1 MINIIW
7 LVLIFAGIFLAGLKG
22 QPEIVTQSAFQ
33 AAQTAVKYAFELIG
47 IMSLWLG
54 LMKVAEE
61 AGLIKAFAQLLRPFT
76 KFLFPSVPQ
85 DHPAMGFILMN
96 FSANIL
102 GLGNAATPFGLK
114 AMQELQSLN
123 PHKDIASEA
132 MCTFLAINTSCITLL
147 PATVIGIRIAAGSTN
162 PTEIVSTTLFATI
175 IGMSA
180 ALLADYIM
188 RSFNRRKLFHC

>member
-1 MINIIW
+1 MINLVW
-7 LVLIFAGIFLAGLKG
+7 LAMILAGVILAGLKG
-22 QPEIVTQSAFQ
+22 QPEIVTQAAFQ

-47 IMSLWLG
+47 VMSLWLG

-61 AGLIKAFAQLLRPFT
+61 AGIIKAFAQILKPFT
-76 KFLFPSVPQ
+76 KCLFPSVPQ
-85 DHPAMGFILMN
+85 EHPAMGFILMN
-96 FSANIL
+96 FSANLL

-123 PHKDIASEA
+123 PNKNIASEA
-132 MCTFLAINTSCITLL
+132 MCTFLAMNTSCITLL

-175 IGMSA
+175 VGMTV
-180 ALLADYIM
+180 ALFTDYIM
-188 RSFNRRKLFHC
+188 RRFSRSRS